1 MNKKKTRRQRMMPL
15 IPSLM
20 TTGNLFFGLFSIMT
34 SIQIVE
40 MATNELVSQEALY
53 RKYWWAAAFIGI
65 SAFLDTLD
73 GRLAR
78 MIRYESDFG
87 ISYDSLCDLV
97 SFGVAPAVLI
107 YTWSL
112 IDSGKPGLMVVLFYV
127 VCTALRLARFNVQS
141 DSVEKFKFT
150 GMPSP
155 MAAGVIASP
164 ILFFAEIKLDPTD
177 IMMWSYLFVTPFVGL
192 LMVSDVPYWKFPRNI
207 KRPFNALVMLSII
220 IAAIITNPEVMIL
233 LIAYTYALSGFF
245 LYLYRLLKKEEKL
258 KEHEKS
264 KVSGFYNN

>member
-1 MNKKKTRRQRMMPL
+1 MDSNEPV
-15 IPSLM
+15 S
-20 TTGNLFFGLFSIMT
+20 
-34 SIQIVE
+34 VE
-40 MATNELVSQEALY
+40 VFY

-65 SAFLDTLD
+65 SAFLDMLD

-78 MIRYESDFG
+78 MIRSESDFG
-87 ISYDSLCDLV
+87 ISYDSLSDLV

-107 YTWSL
+107 YSWSL
-112 IDSGKPGLMVVLFYV
+112 IGSGKLGLMVVLFYV

-141 DSVEKFKFT
+141 SSVEKYKFT
-150 GMPSP
+150 GLPSP

-164 ILFFAEIKLDPTD
+164 ILFFAEIKLNPSE
-177 IMMWSYLFVTPFVGL
+177 IVMWSYLFVTPFIGM

-245 LYLYRLLKKEEKL
+245 LYLYKLVKKEHKL
-258 KEHEKS
+258 KEHEENQS
-264 KVSGFYNN
+264 FRIF

>member
-1 MNKKKTRRQRMMPL
+1 MMPL

-20 TTGNLFFGLFSIMT
+20 TTGNLFFGLLSIMT
-34 SIQIVE
+34 SIQIVSMSSNE
-40 MATNELVSQEALY
+40 MINAETVY

-65 SAFLDTLD
+65 SAFLDMLD

-78 MIRYESDFG
+78 MIRTESDFG
-87 ISYDSLCDLV
+87 ISYDSLSDLV

-107 YTWSL
+107 YSWCL
-112 IDSGKPGLMVVLFYV
+112 MDSGKLGLMVVLFYV

-141 DSVEKFKFT
+141 DGVEKYKFT
-150 GMPSP
+150 GLPSP

-164 ILFFAEIKLDPTD
+164 ILFFAEIKLDPTQ
-177 IMMWSYLFVTPFVGL
+177 IAMWSYLFVTPFIGM

-233 LIAYTYALSGFF
+233 LIANVYALSGFV
-245 LYLYRLLKKEEKL
+245 LYLYKLANREHKL
-258 KEHEKS
+258 KEHEEKQ
-264 KVSGFYNN
+264 GFRIL

>member
-20 TTGNLFFGLFSIMT
+20 TTGNLFFGLLSIMT
-34 SIQIVE
+34 SIQIVN
-40 MATNELVSQEALY
+40 MSSNELISVEVLY

-65 SAFLDTLD
+65 SAFLDVLD

-78 MIRYESDFG
+78 MIRSETDFG
-87 ISYDSLCDLV
+87 ISYDSLSDLV

-112 IDSGKPGLMVVLFYV
+112 IDSGKLGLMVVLFYV

-141 DSVEKFKFT
+141 QGVEKYKFT
-150 GMPSP
+150 GIPSP

-164 ILFFAEIKLDPTD
+164 ILFFAEIRLDPTD
-177 IMMWSYLFVTPFVGL
+177 IIMWSYLFVTPFVGM

-207 KRPFNALVMLSII
+207 KRPFNALVMLSIV
-220 IAAIITNPEVMIL
+220 IAAIITLPEVMIF

-245 LYLYRLLKKEEKL
+245 LYLYSFVKKKEKL
-258 KEHEKS
+258 KEPEEKQS
-264 KVSGFYNN
+264 FRIL